1 MRNAAEMAAPAPAAS
16 KTPADLLDLRFRAL
30 VPEADWA
37 QLPPAVQRRFSKRL
51 GNDES
56 AVYAGRVIETRL
68 SRLGWLL
75 AQLLRVVGAPLPTA
89 RVADVPSVVAV
100 TQDGAGGGQIWTRLY
115 ARGSGFPQ
123 AIHSAK
129 RFRGPTGLE
138 ERVGGGL
145 GMSLR
150 VLVEDRALVFRSERY
165 FIDLPGFRLTLP
177 GWLTPGILTVSHG
190 ATGPHRFRFV
200 LEIRHA
206 RFGRLVRQE
215 AEFADQFER
224 PERGSVS
231 PFP

>member
-1 MRNAAEMAAPAPAAS
+1 MRAVAETAPAVS
-16 KTPADLLDLRFRAL
+16 TPRHAELLDLRFRAL

-37 QLPPAVQRRFSKRL
+37 RLPPAVRRRFSKRL
-51 GNDES
+51 GEGES
-56 AVYAGRVIETRL
+56 SVYVGRVVETDL
-68 SRLGWLL
+68 SPLGWLL
-75 AQLLRVVGAPLPTA
+75 AQSLRLVGAPLPTT

-100 TQDGAGGGQIWTRLY
+100 TQDGTGSGQIWTRLY

-138 ERVGGGL
+138 ERVGAGL

-165 FIDLPGFRLTLP
+165 FIDLPGLRLILP
-177 GWLTPGILTVSHG
+177 RWLTPGTLTVSHG
-190 ATGPHRFRFV
+190 ATGARSFRFV

-206 RFGRLVRQE
+206 WLGRLLRQE
-215 AEFADQFER
+215 AEFSDHVEARDEIAA
-224 PERGSVS
+224 ST
-231 PFP
+231 

>member
-1 MRNAAEMAAPAPAAS
+1 MRRVAEIAVPASAPVR
-16 KTPADLLDLRFRAL
+16 PADLFDLRFRAL
-30 VPEADWA
+30 VPETDWA
-37 QLPPAVQRRFSKRL
+37 RLPPAVRRRFSKRL
-51 GNDES
+51 GDGES
-56 AVYAGRVIETRL
+56 AVYAGRVVGTELTWA
-68 SRLGWLL
+68 GWLL
-75 AQLLRVVGAPLPTA
+75 AQVLRLVGAPLPTT
-89 RVADVPSVVAV
+89 RVANVPSVVAV
-100 TQDGAGGGQIWTRLY
+100 TRDGAGGGQIWTRLY

-138 ERVGGGL
+138 ERVGAGL

-190 ATGPHRFRFV
+190 ATGPRGFRFV

-206 RFGRLVRQE
+206 RLGRLLRQE
-215 AEFADQFER
+215 AEFVDQTEAR
-224 PERGSVS
+224 DDVAPSS
-231 PFP
+231 LP